1 MLSCSAW
8 KRPCANWK
16 IILISMLLN
25 VRFIIKMLGMMCILE
40 TVFMSL
46 ATVVAFLYKGNDF
59 YPLLISS
66 GIIFLTGVLLYVV
79 GFRANEYMTGRRE
92 GMLTVTLTWT
102 LLSFL
107 GMLPFYLGGYVDN
120 ITDAFFETMSGF
132 TTTGSTILTDIEAL
146 PKGILFWRSLTQWQ
160 GGMGMIVFT
169 VALMPI
175 LGGGAIQMFDA
186 ETPGITHERFRPR
199 ITQVAKRLWGVY
211 LFLTFVL
218 VLLLW
223 IGPMDLYD
231 AVNHAMTAI
240 STGGY
245 STKNASIAYWDSAYI
260 EYVISLFMLI
270 GATNITLIYF
280 CLNGNVKKLCRDEEF
295 RWFFWFVWIMIGI
308 TTAWVLY
315 TGFATDFSSAFRK
328 ATFQVSTLVST
339 CGFATE
345 NYIPWGPFFWS
356 IALIL
361 MFICGCAGSTCGG
374 LKMGRFA
381 ILSKSLF
388 NAFKKQTHP
397 HAIIPVRMDTHIVSG
412 DVVLRVLAFAFAY
425 VVLIVISCLV
435 LMLDGLG
442 FEESIGAAVSAI
454 SNVGPGL
461 GKLGPVDNFSE
472 VPVVSKW
479 FLSFLMMTGRLEIF
493 TVLTLLVPG
502 FWKQ

>member
-1 MLSCSAW
+1 
-8 KRPCANWK
+8 
-16 IILISMLLN
+16 
-25 VRFIIKMLGMMCILE
+25 MCILE

-280 CLNGNVKKLCRDEEF
+280 CLNGNIKKLCRDEEF

-315 TGFATDFSSAFRK
+315 TGFATNFSSAFRK

>member
-1 MLSCSAW
+1 
-8 KRPCANWK
+8 
-16 IILISMLLN
+16 
-25 VRFIIKMLGMMCILE
+25 MCILE
-40 TVFMSL
+40 TLFML
-46 ATVVAFLYKGNDF
+46 MATVVAFLYKGGDF

-66 GIIFLTGVLLYVV
+66 GILFGVGISLYAI
-79 GFRANEYMTGRRE
+79 GFRANEYTAGRRE
-92 GMLTVTLTWT
+92 GMLTVSLTWI
-102 LLSFL
+102 LLSLL
-107 GMLPFYLGGYVDN
+107 GMLPFYLGGYIDN

-146 PKGILFWRSLTQWQ
+146 PKGVLFWRSLTQWQ
-160 GGMGMIVFT
+160 GGIGMIVFT

-175 LGGGAIQMFDA
+175 LGGGATQMFNA

-199 ITQVAKRLWGVY
+199 VTQVAKRLWGVY
-211 LFLTFVL
+211 VFLTVL
-218 VLLLW
+218 LIGLLW
-223 IGPMDLYD
+223 IGPMNLYD
-231 AVNHAMTAI
+231 AVNHALTAI

-245 STKNASIAYWDSAYI
+245 STKNASIAYWHSAYI
-260 EYVISLFMLI
+260 EYVITIFMFI

-280 CLNGNVKKLCRDEEF
+280 CLNGNIKKLFFDEEF
-295 RWFFWFVWIMIGI
+295 RWFFWFVLIMTGI
-308 TTAWVLY
+308 TTGWIMY
-315 TGFATDFSSAFRK
+315 HGFFTDFPTAFRQ
-328 ATFQVSTLVST
+328 AAFQVVTLVST

-345 NYIPWGPFFWS
+345 NYIPWGPFFWM
-356 IALIL
+356 IVLIL

-374 LKMGRFA
+374 LKMGRFV
-381 ILSKSLF
+381 ILSKNLF
-388 NAFKKQTHP
+388 NEFKKQTHP
-397 HAIIPVRMDTHIVSG
+397 HAIIPVRMDSHIVSG
-412 DVVLRVLAFAFAY
+412 EVVHRVLAFAFAY
-425 VVLIVISCLV
+425 MSLIVLSCIV

-479 FLSFLMMTGRLEIF
+479 FLSLLMMTGRLEIF

>member
-1 MLSCSAW
+1 
-8 KRPCANWK
+8 
-16 IILISMLLN
+16 
-25 VRFIIKMLGMMCILE
+25 MCILE

-132 TTTGSTILTDIEAL
+132 TTTGSTILTDIETL

>member
-1 MLSCSAW
+1 
-8 KRPCANWK
+8 
-16 IILISMLLN
+16 
-25 VRFIIKMLGMMCILE
+25 MMCILE
-40 TVFMSL
+40 TLFML
-46 ATVVAFLYKGNDF
+46 MATVVAFLYKGGDF
-59 YPLLISS
+59 YTLLLCS
-66 GIIFLTGVLLYVV
+66 GILFGVGVSLYAI
-79 GFRANEYMTGRRE
+79 GFRANEYMAGRRE
-92 GMLTVTLTWT
+92 GMLTVTFTWI
-102 LLSFL
+102 LLSLL
-107 GMLPFYLGGYVDN
+107 GMLPFYLGGYIDN
-120 ITDAFFETMSGF
+120 VTDAFFETMSGF
-132 TTTGSTILTDIEAL
+132 TTTGSTILTDIESL

-160 GGMGMIVFT
+160 GGIGMIVFT

-175 LGGGAIQMFDA
+175 LGGGATQMFNA

-199 ITQVAKRLWGVY
+199 VTQVAKRLWGVY
-211 LFLTFVL
+211 LFLTFL
-218 VLLLW
+218 LIGLLW

-231 AVNHAMTAI
+231 AANHALTAI

-245 STKNASIAYWDSAYI
+245 STKNASIAYWNSAYI
-260 EYVISLFMLI
+260 EYIITIFMFI

-280 CLNGNVKKLCRDEEF
+280 CLNGNVKKLFFDEEF
-295 RWFFWFVWIMIGI
+295 RWFFWFVMLMIAVTTGWIM
-308 TTAWVLY
+308 Y
-315 TGFATDFSSAFRK
+315 KGFFTDFPTAFRQ
-328 ATFQVSTLVST
+328 AAFQVVTLVST

-345 NYIPWGPFFWS
+345 NYIPWGSFFWM

-374 LKMGRFA
+374 LKMGRFV
-381 ILSKSLF
+381 ILSKNLF
-388 NAFKKQTHP
+388 NEFKKQTHP
-397 HAIIPVRMDTHIVSG
+397 HAIIPVRMDSHIVSG
-412 DVVLRVLAFAFAY
+412 DIVHRVLAFAFAY
-425 VVLIVISCLV
+425 MSLIVISCIV